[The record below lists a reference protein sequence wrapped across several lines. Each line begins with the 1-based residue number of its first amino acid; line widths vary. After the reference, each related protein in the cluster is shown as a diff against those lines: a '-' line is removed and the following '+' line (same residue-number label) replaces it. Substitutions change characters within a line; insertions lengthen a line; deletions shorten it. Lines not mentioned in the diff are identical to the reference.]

1 MKMFID
7 FDKSKEEFNINYY
20 LEDYKIVLKI
30 PISNYEESDSNIKIE
45 EFNLTKYTY
54 LIHYK

>member
-1 MKMFID
+1 MFID
-7 FDKSKEEFNINYY
+7 FDKNKEEFNINYY